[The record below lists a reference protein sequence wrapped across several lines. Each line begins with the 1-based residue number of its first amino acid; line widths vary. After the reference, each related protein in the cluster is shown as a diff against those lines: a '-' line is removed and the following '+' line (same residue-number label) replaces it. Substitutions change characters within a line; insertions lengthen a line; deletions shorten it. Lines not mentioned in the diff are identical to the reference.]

1 MAEKDYNSLTFMLIY
16 LFGLPAAGKNYVGE
30 LLAEEF
36 GFHFH
41 DADCDLTA
49 DMHEAIRLGQPFTE
63 AMRDRFYDVVIER
76 IEELT
81 AAHENVAVA
90 QATFKEKHR
99 NRILERFPE
108 ALMVLIEADEAVRIE
123 RLQRGNNL
131 IMADYALQ
139 IARLYEPPICACEV
153 LENNDGRQAV
163 VAQLV
168 GLLEMRTGVQIS
180 KFADVDG

>member
-1 MAEKDYNSLTFMLIY
+1 MLVY

-30 LLAEEF
+30 LLAEAF
-36 GFHFH
+36 GFFFH

-76 IEELT
+76 IEALT
-81 AAHENVAVA
+81 AVHANVAVA

-108 ALMVLIEADEAVRIE
+108 ALMILVEADEAVRVQ

-131 IMADYALQ
+131 ITADYALQ
-139 IARLYEPPICACEV
+139 IAKLYEPPLCACAV
-153 LENNDGRQAV
+153 LENNDGPEAV
-163 VAQLV
+163 VAQL
-168 GLLEMRTGVQIS
+168 GELLAGQNNNRMNAEKRSSQ
-180 KFADVDG
+180 